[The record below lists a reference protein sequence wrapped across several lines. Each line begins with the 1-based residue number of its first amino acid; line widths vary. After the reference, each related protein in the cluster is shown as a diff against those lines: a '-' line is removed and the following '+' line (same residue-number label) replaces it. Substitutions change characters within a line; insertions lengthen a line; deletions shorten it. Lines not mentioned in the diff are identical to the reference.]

1 MTKGRAYAVILALF
15 AVAAL
20 GAITQAH
27 ASAAQRS
34 VNGRLLAAVSSA
46 RHTEAI
52 DPIVGGTGSS
62 PITQGTTSYFFGLSS
77 LLSISGCHDVQID
90 QADGNAFD
98 PNNSGALLVRG
109 MDVSVVFTDSSG
121 TPLTSFI
128 LGSLAPNGPLF
139 SGGYS
144 VASPQPVDFLLKD
157 LPAGTD
163 KVAIITEGDATNT
176 SFSTAQTVGTFANGI
191 IEKFCF

>member
-1 MTKGRAYAVILALF
+1 MTKGRAYAVVLALV
-15 AVAAL
+15 AVVPL
-20 GAITQAH
+20 GAITQANAGVSARLSAAV
-27 ASAAQRS
+27 ASAKHTR
-34 VNGRLLAAVSSA
+34 AV
-46 RHTEAI
+46 

-62 PITQGTTSYFFGLSS
+62 PIIQGTTSYFFGLSS
-77 LLSISGCHDVQID
+77 LLDISGCHDVQIN

-98 PNNSGALLVRG
+98 PNNSGALIVRG

-144 VASPQPVDFLLKD
+144 VASPQPVDFLLSD
-157 LPAGTD
+157 LPGATA

-176 SFSTAQTVGTFANGI
+176 DFNTTQTVGTFANGV
-191 IEKFCF
+191 IEKFCS